1 MKYQYLKE
9 GVDDNLEEIERWKK
23 IKYTVRRMYMQ
34 TVDINKYNEIKEHLK
49 NIDDK
54 RKELKQ
60 NK

>member
-1 MKYQYLKE
+1 MKYQYIKE
-9 GVDDNLEEIERWKK
+9 GVDDNLEELERWKK

-54 RKELKQ
+54 IKELKQ